1 MSKTYEYICN
11 YCKKSFQTT
20 RKSSNKN
27 QIRYCS
33 RSCSEKFNHEK
44 HVFETTKNI
53 LKTCENCNKEFF
65 VSIRDIKNKN
75 IFFCS
80 QSCVVSYNNKHR
92 KFSPEKRL
100 QINEKIKQS
109 LKKINDKKP
118 ITFKKCIICNKLFS
132 SERQRKTC
140 SDECYKIFLKDF
152 LKEIAPLGGGYR
164 QGSSRGHHG
173 YYKGYWCD
181 STYELA
187 YLIYCLD
194 HNIKIERCKESFEY
208 EIDGKK
214 RKYHPDFIV
223 DDEIIEIKNFHRD
236 DVEIKINAVKKLNR
250 KIKVLYYEDL
260 IEVFEYV
267 AKTYK
272 KEFKNKGNNFY
283 ELYDK

>member
-20 RKSSNKN
+20 RKSSNEN

-33 RSCSEKFNHEK
+33 RSCAEKFKHERY
-44 HVFETTKNI
+44 VVETTKNI

-75 IFFCS
+75 IFLCS
-80 QSCVVSYNNKHR
+80 QSCIVSYNNKHR
-92 KFSPEKRL
+92 SFSPKKQL
-100 QINEKIKQS
+100 QINEKISSS
-109 LKKINDKKP
+109 LKGRIYKKP
-118 ITFKKCIICNKLFS
+118 RNCIICNKEIPIHKS
-132 SERQRKTC
+132 GKTC
-140 SDECYKIFLKDF
+140 CIECEKQYRKIRHVP
-152 LKEIAPLGGGYR
+152 AGGGYR

-187 YLIYCLD
+187 YLIYSLD

-208 EIDGKK
+208 EINGKK
-214 RKYHPDFIV
+214 HKYHPDFII

-260 IEVFEYV
+260 IKVFEYV

-272 KEFKNKGNNFY
+272 KEFNNKSNNFY
-283 ELYDK
+283 ELYENNEK

>member
-20 RKSSNKN
+20 RKYPLNAKTH
-27 QIRYCS
+27 YCS
-33 RSCSEKFNHEK
+33 KDCSISAQK
-44 HVFETTKNI
+44 
-53 LKTCENCNKEFF
+53 LKSYIENKK
-65 VSIRDIKNKN
+65 DIKKN
-75 IFFCS
+75 CVYCGNEILVSLHDIKVKQKLNQHFYCS
-80 QSCVVSYNNKHR
+80 QSCNARYNNEHR
-92 KFSPEKRL
+92 NFSPEKQL
-100 QINEKIKQS
+100 QINEKIRNS
-109 LKKINDKKP
+109 LKGRIYRKP
-118 ITFKKCIICNKLFS
+118 RICIICNK
-132 SERQRKTC
+132 EIPNIRKGKTC
-140 SDECYKIFLKDF
+140 CIECEKQYKKIRH
-152 LKEIAPLGGGYR
+152 AHVGGGYR

-223 DDEIIEIKNFHRD
+223 DNEIIEIKNFHRE

-260 IEVFEYV
+260 IEIFEYV

-272 KEFKNKGNNFY
+272 KEFKNKSNNFY
-283 ELYDK
+283 ELYEK

>member
-11 YCKKSFQTT
+11 YCKKTFQTT
-20 RKSSNKN
+20 RKSSRQN

-33 RSCSEKFNHEK
+33 RSCSEKFNHER

-53 LKTCENCNKEFF
+53 LKICENCNKEFF

-75 IFFCS
+75 IFLCS
-80 QSCVVSYNNKHR
+80 QSCIASYNNKHR
-92 KFSPEKRL
+92 NFSPEKQL
-100 QINEKIKQS
+100 QINEKISNS
-109 LKKINDKKP
+109 LKGRTYRKLS
-118 ITFKKCIICNKLFS
+118 TCIICNKSFS
-132 SERQRKTC
+132 SKRKRKTC
-140 SDECYKIFLKDF
+140 SDECYKIFRINLLK
-152 LKEIAPLGGGYR
+152 KIAPLGGGYK

-208 EIDGKK
+208 EIDGKTH
-214 RKYHPDFIV
+214 KYHPDFLI

-236 DVEIKINAVKKLNR
+236 DVDIKINAVKKLNR
-250 KIKVLYYEDL
+250 KIKVL
-260 IEVFEYV
+260 
-267 AKTYK
+267 
-272 KEFKNKGNNFY
+272 
-283 ELYDK
+283 